1 MNLLLIIIILL
12 VILIFLFV
20 VFLLAFLLI
29 GAYFLDR
36 LLVKLLEVCLA
47 VMALEL
53 LLRLQ
58 VFIIVCKNWLTVLV
72 IHLML
77 VFAVYAFVLDL
88 IFIVFVAVK
97 LLV

>member
-1 MNLLLIIIILL
+1 MNLLQIIIILL

-20 VFLLAFLLI
+20 VFLLTFLLI
-29 GAYFLDR
+29 DADFLDW

-47 VMALEL
+47 VMALKL

-58 VFIIVCKNWLTVLV
+58 VFIIVCKNWLAVLV
-72 IHLML
+72 IHFML
-77 VFAVYAFVLDL
+77 VLAVYAFVLYL